1 MLLLCF
7 HYISLRD
14 FSRMQFWK
22 RYVLP
27 QLHLL
32 RKLQENQKKQLFQES
47 NFANANAKKS
57 SWNVQLNASTF
68 YKAWCSFP
76 KENRFICLKN
86 KCQLSFDCK
95 VHIYK
100 LHILHFHHWQN
111 ITINNVFILQIKT
124 KPIDKNKVW
133 ASLYINQL
141 KLIKL
146 ECIII
151 KTLSNQTIQ
160 INYMILGLWASC
172 DWGKFVTNNVS
183 TTRQKLL

>member
-22 RYVLP
+22 RYMSY
-27 QLHLL
+27 HNCTCWENC
-32 RKLQENQKKQLFQES
+32 RKTRKKQLFQES

-133 ASLYINQL
+133 ASLFIHQ
-141 KLIKL
+141 
-146 ECIII
+146 
-151 KTLSNQTIQ
+151 S
-160 INYMILGLWASC
+160 A
-172 DWGKFVTNNVS
+172 
-183 TTRQKLL
+183 